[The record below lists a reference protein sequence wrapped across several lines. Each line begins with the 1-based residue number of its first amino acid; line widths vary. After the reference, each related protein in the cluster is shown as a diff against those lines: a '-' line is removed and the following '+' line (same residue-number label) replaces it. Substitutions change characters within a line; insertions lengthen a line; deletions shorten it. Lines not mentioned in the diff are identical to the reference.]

1 MDFVEEASFF
11 CAFLFCITDRRSVS
25 LRIFIQIIFQCSRSV
40 RRNSVCQGKIIF
52 SKITILIPLS
62 VLNQALVTE
71 LAALMKG
78 NPGTTEL
85 YFKVSDPDSKTVV
98 DMISRPVKLSVGR
111 ELISYLNDRPE
122 LEFRIN

>member
-1 MDFVEEASFF
+1 MGERT
-11 CAFLFCITDRRSVS
+11 FLFIKARCQPKQWKQDELEVKITSMELLPDVKEK
-25 LRIFIQIIFQCSRSV
+25 LI
-40 RRNSVCQGKIIF
+40 

-85 YFKVSDPDSKTVV
+85 YFKVSDSKTVV